1 MIPQDFNVNSFSPA
15 FFSKDK
21 SPFVEIENPYKT
33 QALQDAFENSER
45 QQEQDLQHFIKTQ
58 MDLESNQIL
67 PLTSLIKAE
76 KDLEEEA
83 LNERIERSKRIG
95 RMSPADFE
103 RFEET
108 ARRKFALTGTFDEI
122 IPTVALV
129 SDRPENID
137 PFAFGSK
144 TSNFD
149 EASFRAT
156 SLYGL
161 AGTREAASP
170 QFNELIGMNAQ
181 TLKYWALRVRGGAKG
196 EFWEEAKNK
205 SEYLKTQFQEDEKTK
220 QYLDYAIGLNPY
232 FYSIGASTDFA
243 WAGDNPL
250 SILSEAEAPD
260 GWDVKTAIEELKT
273 SAPDIAYS
281 LFTVMGLTEKDFT
294 DNPLINKNPQ
304 TFKYAIT
311 DALDTYAYAK
321 VVKGYSEQSGTITNT
336 YVQTIWPLIRD
347 SLNSNDTLAELGL
360 IGIGTVATFTG
371 VLAPAGVPAAV
382 VGALSFASKAIKIPV
397 GMVKAANRGR
407 RLIQTGSRLEKAIVN
422 TSRFLGN
429 TYRLAP
435 HNLGEGLL
443 AAAAKKSPTLKRVL
457 FTSDKV
463 REMGWKAPFEQ
474 GFTVGLGAG
483 SRRVGKY
490 ALRSFVNGATQGA
503 AEDILRQT
511 YAIQSDFQEGFN
523 GSRIVGNMVEEAVGE
538 IFLGGAMN
546 AATTVPKSLIEVLDV
561 KAKIND
567 TFSKYEGFAGKTW
580 QAVEKQWNRLNPDFK
595 FELEKAAMLTLGI
608 TKDSPLT
615 PSQQVDV
622 IVRGLDFKRKS
633 NKLAQSAP
641 AIGTIIDKKTT
652 TPLVNGLIEALESE
666 TEGGPSEGR
675 VRMELFTV
683 LNAVSG
689 KFVDA
694 QGKSTLNEQQTLG
707 LLVNIIESTALQNG
721 NTGPVVLNKVIDT
734 FISNKLAVDGK
745 PADITMVSDEE
756 LDKLGNEFTQLSQ
769 QGRALFQ
776 KKLLEEGKEVTE
788 EGADPYKNFRLA
800 VSISVGTQQTIAEV
814 IKEQLE
820 EENQDNTVV
829 IINGEASG
837 VLHQTANKG
846 PTAGE
851 IRGRNKTIE
860 EDHRKKTGTTI
871 TRENPSAI
879 IPDDHKVSGGV
890 WRGKTKIT
898 TSKILES
905 FKTKEDLII
914 YLSSLGNDDLLEL
927 TNKSSVMVLV
937 KVNDSEFVE
946 LVLAITTRLRKT
958 DDEAPNTAPLV
969 LFRKDD
975 DVGNGK
981 EFTLE
986 DLENLDIVPGQIKLV
1001 RGVDLG
1007 DGRQQLT
1014 RQSRVNLTQV
1024 YWDSTKKEVTPQT
1037 EPETTTTVVEQEKPA
1052 IEEAQTT
1059 INNLSTLSMLV
1070 RPGEEI
1076 EFAYEGGSTPG
1087 RKRRVKVIS
1096 VIKDEIKA
1104 LDLKENQEKTYRI
1117 SKIKGGVTLF
1127 AASAPQQETPAK
1139 AVTPV
1144 VQEKEPE
1151 IAETKELGA
1160 ADEAILEAKP
1170 AVAQEENQGE
1180 QPIVLT
1186 PPKEKESTLS
1196 GIKDIDFSTLN
1207 DINVGD
1213 EPLDPHIQDALNNI
1227 CGLGD

>member
-1 MIPQDFNVNSFSPA
+1 
-15 FFSKDK
+15 
-21 SPFVEIENPYKT
+21 
-33 QALQDAFENSER
+33 
-45 QQEQDLQHFIKTQ
+45 
-58 MDLESNQIL
+58 
-67 PLTSLIKAE
+67 
-76 KDLEEEA
+76 
-83 LNERIERSKRIG
+83 
-95 RMSPADFE
+95 
-103 RFEET
+103 
-108 ARRKFALTGTFDEI
+108 
-122 IPTVALV
+122 
-129 SDRPENID
+129 
-137 PFAFGSK
+137 
-144 TSNFD
+144 
-149 EASFRAT
+149 
-156 SLYGL
+156 
-161 AGTREAASP
+161 
-170 QFNELIGMNAQ
+170 
-181 TLKYWALRVRGGAKG
+181 
-196 EFWEEAKNK
+196 
-205 SEYLKTQFQEDEKTK
+205 
-220 QYLDYAIGLNPY
+220 
-232 FYSIGASTDFA
+232 
-243 WAGDNPL
+243 
-250 SILSEAEAPD
+250 
-260 GWDVKTAIEELKT
+260 
-273 SAPDIAYS
+273 
-281 LFTVMGLTEKDFT
+281 
-294 DNPLINKNPQ
+294 
-304 TFKYAIT
+304 
-311 DALDTYAYAK
+311 
-321 VVKGYSEQSGTITNT
+321 
-336 YVQTIWPLIRD
+336 
-347 SLNSNDTLAELGL
+347 
-360 IGIGTVATFTG
+360 
-371 VLAPAGVPAAV
+371 
-382 VGALSFASKAIKIPV
+382 LSFASKAIKIPV

-407 RLIQTGSRLEKAIVN
+407 RLIQTGSRLEKAIVT

-443 AAAAKKSPTLKRVL
+443 EAAAKKSPTLKRVL

-463 REMGWKAPFEQ
+463 REIGWKAPFEQ

-546 AATTVPKSLIEVLDV
+546 AASTVPKSLIEVLDV
-561 KAKIND
+561 KAKVND

-641 AIGTIIDKKTT
+641 AIGTIIDQKTT

-721 NTGPVVLNKVIDT
+721 STGPVVLNKVIDT

-776 KKLLEEGKEVTE
+776 QKLLEEGKEVTE
-788 EGADPYKNFRLA
+788 EGADPYKNFKLA

-837 VLHQTANKG
+837 VLHQTTNKG

-851 IRGRNKTIE
+851 IRGKNKTIE
-860 EDHRKKTGTTI
+860 EDHKKKTGETI
-871 TRENPSAI
+871 TRENPSEI

-890 WRGKTKIT
+890 WRGKNKIT

-914 YLSSLGNDDLLEL
+914 YLSSLENDDLLEL
-927 TNKSSVMVLV
+927 ANKSSVMVLV
-937 KVNDSEFVE
+937 KVSDSDFVE
-946 LVLAITTRLRKT
+946 LVLAITTSVAT
-958 DDEAPNTAPLV
+958 DTNATTAGLV
-969 LFRKDD
+969 LFKKDNS
-975 DVGNGK
+975 VGNGK
-981 EFTLE
+981 ELTLG
-986 DLENLDIVPGQIKLV
+986 DLENLDITPGQIKLV
-1001 RGVDLG
+1001 QGADLGSGRQGDVDL
-1007 DGRQQLT
+1007 LKKT
-1014 RQSRVNLTQV
+1014 LTQV
-1024 YWDSTKKEVTPQT
+1024 YWAAAKKEVTLQA
-1037 EPETTTTVVEQEKPA
+1037 EPETTTTV
-1052 IEEAQTT
+1052 IE
-1059 INNLSTLSMLV
+1059 
-1070 RPGEEI
+1070 
-1076 EFAYEGGSTPG
+1076 
-1087 RKRRVKVIS
+1087 
-1096 VIKDEIKA
+1096 
-1104 LDLKENQEKTYRI
+1104 
-1117 SKIKGGVTLF
+1117 
-1127 AASAPQQETPAK
+1127 QETPAK

-1151 IAETKELGA
+1151 ITETKELGA
-1160 ADEAILEAKP
+1160 ADEAILEAKL
-1170 AVAQEENQGE
+1170 AAAQEEKQKE
-1180 QPIVLT
+1180 QLIVLT
-1186 PPKEKESTLS
+1186 PPPPKKEESILS
-1196 GIKDIDFSTLN
+1196 GLKGLDLSKLDGIVIDEELLDSDTQSE
-1207 DINVGD
+1207 INKLCD
-1213 EPLDPHIQDALNNI
+1213 
-1227 CGLGD
+1227 LGD